1 MAMRIAPA
9 AVLLLL
15 AHAATG
21 AATTLDD
28 LPARTTYTL
37 HAIEVK
43 GADDVSASTI
53 EGAMLTELPPWWKP
67 WKRWRKTPFNADV
80 FRTDLDRVKM
90 ALRAAGHFEATVDY
104 DLQVHGDAVTVVLRV
119 HEGPAARVE
128 KVDLVA
134 HDFTLADEER
144 AALRALVPFSPG
156 DTFTHDPYA
165 KAQGQIE
172 TYYRNHGFAYV
183 VVERHAV
190 VDTGSDLVDLTYTI
204 DRGPPAV
211 FGTTHVTGTQTVP
224 DRLVRREITYQE
236 DAPFDPRQLD
246 ETQARVFGLK
256 LFRSVTVK
264 PTNLDAR
271 SGVVDVGIDVTEGPP
286 RELEVGVG
294 YGLEDGP
301 RGQLRWQHNDFLGG
315 GRQLGFRLKGSLIEQ
330 AFESEFRQPFFL
342 APRQTLIVP
351 LVAGAGGRARV
362 HARPRALRPAHRAE
376 DRRRPP
382 DRARLRRRVRRPE
395 QRAERDRAAARGV
408 PRPRRGLEHHRARRA
423 QHHHRPPRSA
433 RGERPH
439 LPGRAGGRPL
449 AGGFQLL
456 PDDARGEGYWPVL
469 GTRVIAAR
477 VLIGGADAY
486 GQSRDVPLFR
496 RFFAGGI
503 NSTRGYA
510 RWKLGPLNDT
520 HDHDPVGGRSLLEG
534 AVELRTPIWHDLG
547 GVVFL
552 DVGEVRRQAFSY
564 TTGDLQFGAG
574 VGVRYHTIVGPLRL
588 DLGFPFQPPPGE
600 ASWQVHFSIGQ
611 AF

>member
-134 HDFTLADEER
+134 HGFTLADEER
-144 AALRALVPFSPG
+144 AALRALVPLSPG
-156 DTFTHDPYA
+156 DRFTHDPYA

-211 FGTTHVTGTQTVP
+211 FGTTRVTGTQTVP

-256 LFRSVTVK
+256 LFRSVTVE

-351 LVAGAGGRARV
+351 LVEAREDEPAFRLDRVRFAPRIERKIGADLRIALGYDVEYDDLSHVPSETVQRLDEYHGRGVVSSITALAERNTTTDLLDPHQGSVLTFQAEQAGGPWQGDFSFYRTT
-362 HARPRALRPAHRAE
+362 
-376 DRRRPP
+376 
-382 DRARLRRRVRRPE
+382 
-395 QRAERDRAAARGV
+395 
-408 PRPRRGLEHHRARRA
+408 LEAKR
-423 QHHHRPPRSA
+423 
-433 RGERPH
+433 
-439 LPGRAGGRPL
+439 
-449 AGGFQLL
+449 
-456 PDDARGEGYWPVL
+456 YWAVL
-469 GTRVIAAR
+469 GTQVIAAR

-510 RWKLGPLNDT
+510 RWKLGPLNDSAR
-520 HDHDPVGGRSLLEG
+520 PRSGR
-534 AVELRTPIWHDLG
+534 RP
-547 GVVFL
+547 
-552 DVGEVRRQAFSY
+552 
-564 TTGDLQFGAG
+564 
-574 VGVRYHTIVGPLRL
+574 
-588 DLGFPFQPPPGE
+588 
-600 ASWQVHFSIGQ
+600 
-611 AF
+611 